1 MKILTEPLIIAPLLA
16 IVSFADALLGKIARS
31 HYEKYTSHFY
41 HYESAMS
48 KSGKQSLR
56 ETISS
61 AISKILVI
69 VFLMVVLQA
78 GLRYD
83 MPELI
88 TVYKFGLGFTLAIY
102 LISDL
107 RHIESIFIGRLI
119 KGKVGSIDG
128 KLFIKPAFS
137 LRQTALQLFT
147 IFIIIGGVALLTC
160 DIFFAGATLAPL
172 AVIIRNLALIRT

>member
-1 MKILTEPLIIAPLLA
+1 LKILIEPLFIAPLLA
-16 IVSFADALLGKIARS
+16 IVTFADGILGKIARS
-31 HYEKYTSHFY
+31 HYEKYTSQFY
-41 HYESAMS
+41 HYESARS
-48 KSGKQSLR
+48 KGKQSAR
-56 ETISS
+56 ESISS

-69 VFLMVVLQA
+69 VFLLVVLQA
-78 GLRYD
+78 GVRYD

-88 TVYKFGLGFTLAIY
+88 TAYKFGLGFTLTIY

-119 KGKVGSIDG
+119 RGNAGSING

-137 LRQTALQLFT
+137 LRQTAIQLFT
-147 IFIIIGGVALLTC
+147 IFIILGAVALLTC

-172 AVIIRNLALIRT
+172 AIIVRNLALIRS